1 MFAPPPPCLIPTSAV
16 SVSREM
22 ARTLYDVHTHIGMDP
37 AFYLRRWWPYAA
49 TVQEL
54 LVHMDAHGIGRAVCF
69 PFVVPSA
76 FDPYAFADRKTIE
89 LTAGRFPFDR
99 ENDLLSAEIA
109 RLDVDKRILQFG
121 MFDPSREVA
130 PQVKNLE
137 RLAPKLAG
145 LKTQTTVIQSPI
157 RSLLNEG
164 RDLMK
169 LAQQFDLPV
178 LIHTA
183 VHPNDPWAQ
192 ARDCLDV
199 AEVFP
204 RVRFN
209 LAHSL
214 RFDREC
220 LRRAAG
226 MSNVWIDCAAHLV
239 HCELAVKDSPAVAPR
254 ERRVDAD
261 YAKPSEVLAVLHEML
276 PGRYL
281 WGSDYPFMSWC
292 ADDMSAVYSY
302 KQEVDALHALPPR
315 VRDDIAGAAP
325 ESWLFG
331 ERGAGR

>member
-1 MFAPPPPCLIPTSAV
+1 MPA
-16 SVSREM
+16 
-22 ARTLYDVHTHIGMDP
+22 TLYDVHTHIGMDP
-37 AFYLRRWWPYAA
+37 GFYLRQWWPYAA

-54 LVHMDAHGIGRAVCF
+54 LEHMDRHGIDRAVCF

-76 FDPYAFADRKTIE
+76 FDPYGFADRKAIE

-99 ENDLLSAEIA
+99 ENELLRVEIA
-109 RLDVDKRILQFG
+109 RLDGDQRLLQFG

-130 PQVKNLE
+130 AQVTSLE
-137 RLAPKLAG
+137 KLAPSLAG

-164 RDLMK
+164 RDIMK
-169 LAQQFDLPV
+169 LAQQHDLPV

-183 VHPNDPWAQ
+183 VHPADPWAQ

-214 RFDREC
+214 RFDRQC
-220 LRRAAG
+220 LKRAAT
-226 MSNVWIDCAAHLV
+226 MPNVWVDCAAHLV
-239 HCELAVKDSPAVAPR
+239 HCALAIKDSPAIAPR
-254 ERRVDAD
+254 AQRVDAD
-261 YAKPSEVLAVLHEML
+261 YSKPSEVLAVLHEML

-302 KQEVDALHALPPR
+302 KQEADALHALPQR
-315 VRDDIAGAAP
+315 IRDDVASRAP
-325 ESWLFG
+325 EAWLFG
-331 ERGAGR
+331 DRGAGA

>member
-1 MFAPPPPCLIPTSAV
+1 
-16 SVSREM
+16 M
-22 ARTLYDVHTHIGMDP
+22 AATLYDVHTHIGMDP
-37 AFYLRRWWPYAA
+37 GFYLRRWWPYAA

-54 LVHMDAHGIGRAVCF
+54 LEHMDAHGIGKAVCF

-76 FDPYAFADRKTIE
+76 FDPYAFADRKALE
-89 LTAGRFPFDR
+89 LMPGRFPFDR
-99 ENDLLSAEIA
+99 DNELLSVEIS
-109 RLDVDKRILQFG
+109 RLDTDKRLLQFG
-121 MFDPSREVA
+121 MFDPMREVA
-130 PQVKNLE
+130 AQVKNLE
-137 RLAPKLAG
+137 KLAPKFAG

-164 RDLMK
+164 RDIMR
-169 LAQQFDLPV
+169 LAQQHDLPV

-183 VHPNDPWAQ
+183 VLPADPWAQ

-220 LRRAAG
+220 LKRAAG
-226 MSNVWIDCAAHLV
+226 MPNVWVDCAAHLV
-239 HCELAVKDSPAVAPR
+239 HCALALKNSPAIAPKAQ
-254 ERRVDAD
+254 RVDAD
-261 YAKPSEVLAVLHEML
+261 YSKPSEVLAALHEML

-281 WGSDYPFMSWC
+281 WGSDYPFMSWI

-302 KQEVDALHALPPR
+302 KQEADALHALPPN
-315 VRDDIAGAAP
+315 VRDDIASRAP
-325 ESWLFG
+325 EAWLFG
-331 ERGAGR
+331 DKGARS

>member
-1 MFAPPPPCLIPTSAV
+1 MPAL
-16 SVSREM
+16 
-22 ARTLYDVHTHIGMDP
+22 LYDVHTHIGLDP

-54 LVHMDAHGIGRAVCF
+54 LQHMDAAGIGRAVCF

-76 FDPYAFADRKTIE
+76 FDAYAFADRKTIE
-89 LTAGRFPFDR
+89 LTPGRFPFDR
-99 ENDLLSAEIA
+99 ENELLTSEIA
-109 RLDVDKRILQFG
+109 LLDTGKRLLQFG

-137 RLAPKLAG
+137 KLAPKLAG

-157 RSLLNEG
+157 RALLNEG

-169 LAQQFDLPV
+169 LAQQHDLPV
-178 LIHTA
+178 LVHTA
-183 VHPNDPWAQ
+183 VHPDDRWAQ

-220 LRRAAG
+220 LMRAG
-226 MSNVWIDCAAHLV
+226 SMPNVWVDCSAHLV
-239 HCELAVKDSPAVAPR
+239 HCELAVKDAPAIAPR
-254 ERRVDAD
+254 ANRVDAD
-261 YAKPSEVLAVLHEML
+261 YAKPAEVLGVVHEML
-276 PGRYL
+276 GGRYL

-292 ADDMSAVYSY
+292 ADGMQTVHTY
-302 KQEVDALHALPPR
+302 KQEADVLHALALR
-315 VRDDIAGAAP
+315 VRDDMASAAP
-325 ESWLFG
+325 QAWLFG
-331 ERGAGR
+331 QRGRRNA

>member
-1 MFAPPPPCLIPTSAV
+1 
-16 SVSREM
+16 M
-22 ARTLYDVHTHIGMDP
+22 AATLYDVHTHIGMDP
-37 AFYLRRWWPYAA
+37 GFYLRRWWPYAA

-54 LVHMDAHGIGRAVCF
+54 LEHMDAHRIGKAVCF

-76 FDPYAFADRKTIE
+76 FDPYGFADRKALE
-89 LTAGRFPFDR
+89 LMPGRFPFDR
-99 ENDLLSAEIA
+99 ENELLSVEIA
-109 RLDVDKRILQFG
+109 RLDTDKRLLQFG
-121 MFDPSREVA
+121 MFDPMREVA
-130 PQVKNLE
+130 AQVKNLE
-137 RLAPKLAG
+137 KLAPNFAG

-164 RDLMK
+164 RDIMR
-169 LAQQFDLPV
+169 LAQQHDLPV

-183 VHPNDPWAQ
+183 VLPADPWAQ

-220 LRRAAG
+220 LNRAAA
-226 MSNVWIDCAAHLV
+226 MPNVWVDCAAHLV
-239 HCELAVKDSPAVAPR
+239 HCALALKNSPAIAPKAQ
-254 ERRVDAD
+254 RVDAD
-261 YAKPSEVLAVLHEML
+261 YSKPSEVLAVLHEML

-281 WGSDYPFMSWC
+281 WGSDYPFMSWI

-302 KQEVDALHALPPR
+302 KQETAALHALPPN
-315 VRDDIAGAAP
+315 VRDDIASRAP
-325 ESWLFG
+325 EAWLFG
-331 ERGAGR
+331 DKGARS